1 MIGSVQRKAW
11 INLFI
16 LPLLCH
22 YQLCNHRHTSTNK
35 KQKCAHLVSG
45 GAHKETGGLNLDSMT
60 SGGDSES
67 CLLTNVSLHL
77 LVSTLSALTGTFQT
91 SMFEMAPTPEIH
103 AHPENHPGTQ
113 SSDLKSEFLTHSYS
127 PLMAPPLPGPTF
139 FHFTPPSK
147 TTWLYVHGHVYSDR
161 IPKPTFCSSC
171 STFSVFF
178 H

>member
-35 KQKCAHLVSG
+35 KQKCANLVSG

-113 SSDLKSEFLTHSYS
+113 SSDLKFEFLTHSYS
-127 PLMAPPLPGPTF
+127 PLMARPLPGQTF
-139 FHFTPPSK
+139 FPFYSTKQNNLALRARPCLQRQDSK
-147 TTWLYVHGHVYSDR
+147 THLLFILLH
-161 IPKPTFCSSC
+161 I
-171 STFSVFF
+171 FSFF